1 MEVVVRSDI
10 QPGVIDMNIIQEAVK
25 EQGPKGE
32 AGKLIEEEGYDLKE
46 IGYLRLEFLNILRID
61 HLWMMTGLTKLQLGN
76 NIIEKIENLET
87 LVNLRE
93 LDLSFNRIKVIENLE
108 NLGKVETLTL
118 FQNCIKKVENLDCLK
133 KLEIFSIGNNDIED
147 ERCVL
152 YLRNFKNLKSLNMAG
167 NPCAHEGF
175 REYVAAFIPQLV
187 YYEYRL
193 LTEKEIQLARSK
205 YLKDLEQVEKEE
217 GIAEAEERKACERR
231 TRELLHSEAFV
242 EQMDGD
248 QLSEAMFSC
257 DPSGRALQLMD
268 EEAEE
273 LFSSFQEQVRSV
285 TTEIFNLGQ
294 QQLKLRNEEIQQFMQ
309 CVQQAKSRS
318 QKKSQQIVE
327 EFTTSKNQI
336 FVRVQELMA
345 ASREN
350 EADKE
355 SIAVTIGAKITE
367 FHDLCQKTWKS
378 LMGIELVLFEQFE
391 ELNVEFEKNLED
403 MVTQFIEEAQVHF
416 TLIREHE
423 NIFSQVLKDLAM
435 RFLTHLTSRRDDLSM
450 LPSTL
455 QEIMTDK
462 ETLAAALA
470 VSHDLHLQ
478 VIDNREDQLITR
490 VRGWHR
496 DLCDDL
502 QTEEISRNRATVL
515 EINHFLDIQKEEF
528 DLFNLDLGDDD
539 FLLGEENIVSSSTPR
554 SGSLTNR
561 I

>member
-273 LFSSFQEQVRSV
+273 LFSR
-285 TTEIFNLGQ
+285 
-294 QQLKLRNEEIQQFMQ
+294 
-309 CVQQAKSRS
+309 
-318 QKKSQQIVE
+318 IVE